1 MCRSC
6 TRDEGRPFGVGFQ
19 ERAPN
24 HSKLLRS
31 KAVVVSIGVKALR
44 IHLKQV
50 GIRESLFV
58 SFTPAVSLAALK
70 AMRQRTRRLNYR
82 NRTDLS
88 LPDIA
93 RLHNPIL
100 RGWLEY
106 YGRFCPS
113 ALYPVFRHF
122 NKTLVAWA
130 MRKYRRFKGH
140 KVRASLFLED
150 IPKRRPQLFVHRKRG
165 MVGAFA

>member
-1 MCRSC
+1 MPNSLIANASRWVASRYSRLSDMLSRYSC
-6 TRDEGRPFGVGFQ
+6 
-19 ERAPN
+19 
-24 HSKLLRS
+24 KLPLRS
-31 KAVVVSIGVKALR
+31 TAYTFRPRVVKNTKR
-44 IHLKQV
+44 N
-50 GIRESLFV
+50 SLFV
-58 SFTPAVSLAALK
+58 SFTPAVSTAALK

-113 ALYPVFRHF
+113 ALYPVLRHF

-130 MRKYRRFKGH
+130 MRKYKRFKGH
-140 KVRASLFLED
+140 KTRASLFLED
-150 IPKRRPQLFVHRKRG
+150 ISRQRPQLFVHWQRG